1 MKKQLF
7 LSMLFGAA
15 TLSQAQDLKVS
26 NIIID
31 KAENHAVVRMDMDL
45 SKIDVRSKEIRVI
58 TPRIINGTDTL
69 DLKSVGIYGRN
80 RYYYTLRN
88 PKLNPLTSDDIQ
100 LRESEMPAI
109 LSYQDV
115 FELQPWME
123 GSELYIGKKIY
134 GCVSCLLAERLDGS
148 FYQME
153 QAPQEPE
160 PYKPEFVYVRPAA
173 ELVKMRSLAAT
184 AYVNFRVSKMDI
196 DPQYMNNTEEL
207 GKILATIDEVKKGNK
222 VTGIALKGFASPES
236 PYANNERLAKGRVEA
251 LRNYLSN
258 HEQMPKEQIRTEY
271 EPENWEGL
279 RKYVEGSTNLSN
291 KQAILELIDSD
302 REPDNKEYVI
312 RQRFPKDYQYLK
324 DNCYPALRK
333 TDYAIQYEVQ
343 HYTDVE
349 EIKRVF
355 KSAPQNLSLEEFY
368 IVAQAYEPGTEE
380 FNEVFQTAVR
390 LFPNDP
396 VANLNAANA
405 CMEMGQLTKAEQY
418 LQKAGSLPE
427 AATAREILSEL
438 KARAEK

>member
-1 MKKQLF
+1 MKKQIF

-15 TLSQAQDLKVS
+15 ALAQAQDLQVS
-26 NIIID
+26 NITID
-31 KAENHAVVRMDMDL
+31 KAENHAVVRMDLDI
-45 SKIDVRSKEIRVI
+45 SKLDVRSKEIRVI
-58 TPRIINGTDTL
+58 TPRIINGNDTL

-88 PKLNPLTSDDIQ
+88 PKRNPLTTADIQ
-100 LRESEMPAI
+100 IRESEKPA
-109 LSYQDV
+109 SVAYQDV

-123 GSELYIGKKIY
+123 GAELYIGKKVY
-134 GCVSCLLAERLDGS
+134 GCVSCLIAERLDGS
-148 FYQME
+148 FYQMVT
-153 QAPQEPE
+153 PQPE
-160 PYKPEFVYVRPAA
+160 VYKPEFVYVRPAA

-196 DPQYMNNTEEL
+196 DPQYMSNSEEL
-207 GKILATIDEVKKGNK
+207 GKILATIDDVKKGNK

-251 LRNYLSN
+251 LRNYLAN

-279 RKYVEGSTNLSN
+279 RKYVEESTSLSN

-302 REPDNKEYVI
+302 REPDNKETVI

-368 IVAQAYEPGTEE
+368 IVAQAYEPGTED

-390 LFPNDP
+390 LFPDDP
-396 VANLNAANA
+396 VANLNAASA
-405 CMEMGQLTKAEQY
+405 CMEIGQLNKAEQY
-418 LQKAGSLPE
+418 LQKASNLSE
-427 AATAREILSEL
+427 AATAREILAKLREMSNN
-438 KARAEK
+438 

>member
-1 MKKQLF
+1 MKKQIF

-15 TLSQAQDLKVS
+15 ALAQAQDLQVS
-26 NIIID
+26 NITID
-31 KAENHAVVRMDMDL
+31 KAENHAVVRMDLDI
-45 SKIDVRSKEIRVI
+45 SKLDVRSKEIRVI
-58 TPRIINGTDTL
+58 TPRIINGNDTL

-88 PKLNPLTSDDIQ
+88 PKRNPLTTADIQ
-100 LRESEMPAI
+100 IRESEKPA
-109 LSYQDV
+109 SVAYQDV

-123 GSELYIGKKIY
+123 GAELYIGKKVY
-134 GCVSCLLAERLDGS
+134 GCVSCLIAERLDGS
-148 FYQME
+148 FYQMVT
-153 QAPQEPE
+153 PQPE
-160 PYKPEFVYVRPAA
+160 VYKPEFVYVRPAA

-196 DPQYMNNTEEL
+196 DPQYMSNSEEL
-207 GKILATIDEVKKGNK
+207 GKILATIDDVKKGNK

-251 LRNYLSN
+251 LRNYLAN

-279 RKYVEGSTNLSN
+279 RKYVEESTSLSN

-302 REPDNKEYVI
+302 REPDNKESVI

-368 IVAQAYEPGTEE
+368 IVAQAYEPGTED

-390 LFPNDP
+390 LFPDDP
-396 VANLNAANA
+396 VANLNAASA
-405 CMEMGQLTKAEQY
+405 CMEIGQLNKAEQY
-418 LQKAGSLPE
+418 LQKASNLSE
-427 AATAREILSEL
+427 AATAREILAKLREMSNN
-438 KARAEK
+438 

>member
-1 MKKQLF
+1 MKKTVF

-26 NIIID
+26 NITID
-31 KAENHAVVRMDMDL
+31 KAETRAIVNMELDL
-45 SKIDVRSKEIRVI
+45 SQLDVRSKEIRVI

-88 PKLNPLTSDDIQ
+88 PKRNPLTSADVQI
-100 LRESEMPAI
+100 RESEKPAV
-109 LSYQDV
+109 LAYQDV

-123 GSELYIGKKIY
+123 GAELYIGKKVY

-153 QAPQEPE
+153 KPAPEPE
-160 PYKPEFVYVRPAA
+160 PYKPAYVYVRPAA

-196 DPQYMNNTEEL
+196 DPQYMSNTAEL
-207 GKILATIDEVKKGNK
+207 GKIIATIDEVKKGNK
-222 VTGIALKGFASPES
+222 VTGISLKGFASPES

-251 LRNYLSN
+251 LRVYLAE
-258 HEQMPKEQIRTEY
+258 HEHMPKEQIKTAY

-279 RKYVEGSTNLSN
+279 RAYVVECNVLSN
-291 KQAILELIDSD
+291 KQAILDLIDSD

-324 DNCYPALRK
+324 DNCYPSLRR
-333 TDYAIQYEVQ
+333 TDYAIQYEVK